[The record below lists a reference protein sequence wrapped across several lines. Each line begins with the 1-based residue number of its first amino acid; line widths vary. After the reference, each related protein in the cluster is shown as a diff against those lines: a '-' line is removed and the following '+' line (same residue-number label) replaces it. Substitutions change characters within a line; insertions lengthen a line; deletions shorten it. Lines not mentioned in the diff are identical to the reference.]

1 MAVVLFK
8 IFGLFRLKGGDSV
21 LSENRILE
29 IERAAWNALNEIGV
43 NSELDFPMVP
53 TQLAE
58 HWKIPIKEVRF
69 KDPNIS
75 GAISRNNGGVVILV
89 NEWDATV
96 RKRFTIAHELG
107 HYVLH
112 LNQDPNGFPD
122 DRVDYKRTLFD
133 GRSHTPE
140 EEEANRY
147 AAALLMP
154 APILGKILVRGENSI
169 QDLLGMFGVSEE
181 AMSIRLNA
189 LRRMPELLHEF
200 R

>member
-1 MAVVLFK
+1 MAVVLFRILREFK
-8 IFGLFRLKGGDSV
+8 LKEGGAM
-21 LSENRILE
+21 LSESRILE
-29 IERAAWNALNEIGV
+29 IERAAWDALNEIGI
-43 NSELDFPMVP
+43 NSELDFPMLP

-58 HWKIPIKEVRF
+58 HWKIPVKEVRF
-69 KDPNIS
+69 KDPSIS

-112 LNQDPNGFPD
+112 LHQDPNGFPD

-133 GRSHTPE
+133 GRTHQPE

-154 APILGKILVRGENSI
+154 APILGKILLRGDNNVH
-169 QDLLGMFGVSEE
+169 DLLGMFGVSEE
-181 AMSIRLNA
+181 ALSIRLNK
-189 LRRMPELLHEF
+189 LRRMPELLYEIQ
-200 R
+200 